1 MSLIK
6 KAHELDVQ
14 TKIKALIY
22 GQAGTG
28 KSTRVDF
35 HTHTRKYAVGISLKG
50 GIILHATAPSIREVA
65 IALIGQHDDITTSEN
80 SEKVYLKKAA
90 L

>member
-1 MSLIK
+1 MNPQTIREEIRPL
-6 KAHELDVQ
+6 LDES
-14 TKIKALIY
+14 I
-22 GQAGTG
+22 GTY
-28 KSTRVDF
+28 KFTRVDF
-35 HTHTRKYAVGISLKG
+35 LTHTRKYAVGISLKG

-65 IALIGQHDDITTSEN
+65 IALIGQHDGITTSDE